1 MNRENNHTG
10 ALALAKLFAS
20 FLDSHTGKRSDYTL
34 TGYRTSMR
42 LFAIF
47 AEQRLGANPQRFDI
61 TYFTEQNVCR
71 YLEWLQ
77 DKHNSTPQT
86 CNLRLC
92 QLRAFLKY
100 ASRDPA
106 VMPYYLSLKK
116 IERYITENRVKI
128 VEPLP
133 KCAIEAL
140 INTPGV
146 DTTTGLRYTL
156 LIAMLYTM
164 ALRMDEVLSIK
175 IKDMTLDT
183 AKPYVIV
190 VGKGRKART
199 AYFMKA
205 VLKTL
210 RTYIVRE
217 HGKNP
222 NPDAYLF
229 YSRSGGIFRKSSSRG
244 VNKQLKVYAAQARK
258 SCSGV
263 PDNVHSHQFRH
274 SMATH
279 LLEDGMNV
287 FQISKMLGHENVETT
302 MDYLG
307 VTVSMTETAIKK
319 IESTTAQNVKPAWPK
334 TINNLKDLF

>member
-1 MNRENNHTG
+1 
-10 ALALAKLFAS
+10 
-20 FLDSHTGKRSDYTL
+20 
-34 TGYRTSMR
+34 
-42 LFAIF
+42 
-47 AEQRLGANPQRFDI
+47 
-61 TYFTEQNVCR
+61 
-71 YLEWLQ
+71 
-77 DKHNSTPQT
+77 
-86 CNLRLC
+86 
-92 QLRAFLKY
+92 
-100 ASRDPA
+100 
-106 VMPYYLSLKK
+106 
-116 IERYITENRVKI
+116 
-128 VEPLP
+128 
-133 KCAIEAL
+133 
-140 INTPGV
+140 
-146 DTTTGLRYTL
+146 
-156 LIAMLYTM
+156 M

-183 AKPYVIV
+183 GKPYVIV

-217 HGKNP
+217 HGKMP
-222 NPDAYLF
+222 NPEAYLF
-229 YSRSGGIFRKSSSRG
+229 YSRSGDIFRKSSSRG
-244 VNKQLKVYAAQARK
+244 VNKQLKVYAEQARK

-287 FQISKMLGHENVETT
+287 FQISKMLGHESVETT

-319 IESTTAQNVKPAWPK
+319 IESTTAQNVKPSWPK
-334 TINNLKDLF
+334 TINKLQDLF

>member
-1 MNRENNHTG
+1 
-10 ALALAKLFAS
+10 
-20 FLDSHTGKRSDYTL
+20 
-34 TGYRTSMR
+34 
-42 LFAIF
+42 
-47 AEQRLGANPQRFDI
+47 
-61 TYFTEQNVCR
+61 
-71 YLEWLQ
+71 
-77 DKHNSTPQT
+77 
-86 CNLRLC
+86 
-92 QLRAFLKY
+92 
-100 ASRDPA
+100 
-106 VMPYYLSLKK
+106 
-116 IERYITENRVKI
+116 
-128 VEPLP
+128 
-133 KCAIEAL
+133 
-140 INTPGV
+140 
-146 DTTTGLRYTL
+146 
-156 LIAMLYTM
+156 
-164 ALRMDEVLSIK
+164 
-175 IKDMTLDT
+175 
-183 AKPYVIV
+183 
-190 VGKGRKART
+190 
-199 AYFMKA
+199 MKA

-229 YSRSGGIFRKSSSRG
+229 YSRSGDIFRKSSSRG

-334 TINNLKDLF
+334 TINKLQDLF